1 MTIRRISF
9 DIEEEEHKNLKSYC
23 AQLGMTIREL
33 VIRAINDKVQK
44 KMFTMLGCR
53 TLKKLDVVFLKNFL
67 WVRCGKMLLSRVT

>member
-1 MTIRRISF
+1 MTTRRISF

-44 KMFTMLGCR
+44 KII
-53 TLKKLDVVFLKNFL
+53 KLSSEKDNKENK
-67 WVRCGKMLLSRVT
+67 R